1 MQQVFAYTVYSTIED
16 IDNQI
21 TLWLPDRDLGTY
33 FCIDRYTRSLGKDS
47 FWRLRFIMKYGTS
60 IDKSKDFD
68 LSYRGYYK
76 QMKKCGNRRDAMF
89 NYVVKNHLTEF
100 YESIMIDTMKIIS
113 GSNTNQG
120 AKITRSAMCKS
131 VYYNNYEMALRLEKI
146 TTLSYYQSQLVVMA
160 IKKGDKDNIL
170 ALLGENK
177 NYHLSSAFKYRKNG
191 LFDFLLANGA
201 NINKLSSRLF
211 YNNLDLLK
219 ETINKGLVLT
229 NDIIAVNIQNKQ
241 FIDFALDQGLIFN
254 SNCVQRA
261 LETLKHNLVNKIWSN
276 CDKEA
281 KEAHYD
287 IYYGKTNIVV
297 KSINIMIKEGIHIND
312 INGFL
317 KIMMRNKNFVVIKVL
332 LQAGANISSVN
343 ITHDMRE
350 EIDTII
356 SEIAYEKNPNYCCA
370 ISTSTKK
377 QCKNVITFSK
387 NVSGGT
393 KCRLH
398 SKIN

>member
-1 MQQVFAYTVYSTIED
+1 MEYFGGIYSTIED

-21 TLWLPDRDLGTY
+21 ALWLPDRDLGTY
-33 FCIDRYTRSLGKDS
+33 FCINRYTRSLGKDS

-60 IDKSKDFD
+60 IDKSKDSD

-76 QMKKCGNRRDAMF
+76 QMKKCGNHRDMMF

-100 YESIMIDTMKIIS
+100 NERVMIDIMKRIS
-113 GSNTNQG
+113 VAKKKQA
-120 AKITRSAMCKS
+120 AKITYKAMDKSA
-131 VYYNNYEMALRLEKI
+131 YYDNYEIALRLEKI
-146 TTLSYYQSQLVVMA
+146 MTLAHHQKSALIVMA
-160 IKKGDKDNIL
+160 MKKGDKKNTL
-170 ALLGENK
+170 ALLGKK
-177 NYHLSSAFKYRKNG
+177 NYHLSTAFEYRKNG
-191 LFDFLLANGA
+191 LFDFLLKNGA
-201 NINKLSSRLF
+201 DINELSSRLF
-211 YNNLDLLK
+211 HNNLDLLK
-219 ETINKGLVLT
+219 DTMKKGLVLT
-229 NDIIAVNIQNKQ
+229 NDIIALNIDNTD
-241 FIDFALDQGLIFN
+241 FIDFALDQGLKFN

-261 LETLKHNLVNKIWSN
+261 LETLKHNLVKKIWYN
-276 CDKEA
+276 CDKKA
-281 KEAHYD
+281 KETHYD

-297 KSINIMIKEGIHIND
+297 KSINIMIKEGIHINE

-317 KIMMRNKNFVVIKVL
+317 KIMMRNRNFAVIKVL

-343 ITHDMRE
+343 IIHDMGE
-350 EIDTII
+350 EIDTIM

-387 NVSGGT
+387 NVSGET